1 MNCIE
6 KDLIQKYID
15 GEINSNEKIRIEN
28 HLLECPFCS
37 DVLEKQQKLSNKMK
51 SLFVNLDNEE
61 VVRPPLPKLINGTIP
76 VIETPLPNK
85 VLSWNKT
92 IIYGVWSACAI
103 LFFLLYPLRNFLDK
117 PDNVIH
123 MQTIIKEVDANLPYS
138 EQETV
143 ISITDKDGNV
153 SYIQ

>member
-6 KDLIQKYID
+6 KDLIQRYID
-15 GEINSNEKIRIEN
+15 DEINSKEKIRIEN
-28 HLLECPFCS
+28 HLKECKFCS
-37 DVLEKQQKLSNKMK
+37 EALEKQQNLSNKMK
-51 SLFVNLDNEE
+51 NLFANLDNEE
-61 VVRPPLPKLINGTIP
+61 VARPPLPKMIDVTIP
-76 VIETPLPNK
+76 VIETIFPK
-85 VLSWNKT
+85 RAWSWNKT
-92 IIYGVWSACAI
+92 VIYGIWSACAI
-103 LFFLLYPLRNFLDK
+103 LFLLLYPLRNFLDK

-123 MQTIIKEVDANLPYS
+123 MQTIIKEVDANLPYT